1 MSLIG
6 FIPCPLCKGAA
17 REVIFAKRGFDL
29 VRCGSCN
36 LAYIGKPPTEEEL
49 QKLYSFESG
58 YQNDSAD
65 ANSDETKFHTKVARI
80 CYNVLNR
87 HKRHGKLLDVGC
99 SAGFFLKEAHAN
111 GWDSH
116 GIEYS
121 ADTAKLAAKIPGLK
135 IKSGRLEDA
144 KYEANS
150 FDVVTLWD
158 VIEHVPDP
166 LHTMQSVRQVLRDD
180 GLVAISTP
188 NIDGL
193 FPQLS
198 YRVAKQLDY
207 WPHPEPPHH
216 LSQFSGQTLG
226 LLLARAG
233 FEIVS
238 TETKCIPLTISF
250 DLKNLLRRSPKLWL
264 YTAAFLPTAIAAPM
278 LGAGDWLFV
287 FAKKK

>member
-1 MSLIG
+1 MSVVG
-6 FIPCPLCKGAA
+6 FIPCPLCKGTA
-17 REVIFAKRGFDL
+17 REVIFTKKGFDL

-36 LAYIGKPPTEEEL
+36 LAYLGKPPTPDEL
-49 QKLYSFESG
+49 QKLYSFEAG
-58 YQNDSAD
+58 YQSNF
-65 ANSDETKFHTKVARI
+65 ANATSSEVRFHTKAARLS
-80 CYNVLNR
+80 YAALSQHR
-87 HKRHGKLLDVGC
+87 SGGKLLDVGC
-99 SAGFFLKEAHAN
+99 SAGFFLKEAQAH
-111 GWDSH
+111 GWETH
-116 GIEYS
+116 GLEYS
-121 ADTAKLAAKIPGLK
+121 PDTAAVAARVPGLQ
-135 IKSGRLEDA
+135 IKSGTLEDA
-144 KYEANS
+144 HYEAKS

-166 LHTMQSVRQVLRDD
+166 VGTMHQVHRILHDD

-198 YRVAKQLDY
+198 YRVAKRLDY

-216 LSQFSGQTLG
+216 LLQFSGQTLG

-233 FEIVS
+233 FEIVA
-238 TETKCIPLTISF
+238 TETKCIPLSFSF
-250 DLKNLLRRSPKLWL
+250 DLKHLLRRSPKLWL
-264 YTAAFLPTAIAAPM
+264 YTAAFLPTAILGPW

>member
-1 MSLIG
+1 MSLVG

-17 REVIFAKRGFDL
+17 REVIFTKKGFDL

-36 LAYIGKPPTEEEL
+36 LAYIGQPPTPDEL
-49 QKLYSFESG
+49 QKLYSFEAG
-58 YQNDSAD
+58 YQTDFANDVSSEA
-65 ANSDETKFHTKVARI
+65 KFHTKTARLS
-80 CYNVLNR
+80 YAALSQHR
-87 HKRHGKLLDVGC
+87 SGGKVLDVGC
-99 SAGFFLKEAHAN
+99 SAGFFLKEALAH
-111 GWDSH
+111 GWDAH
-116 GIEYS
+116 GLEYS
-121 ADTAKLAAKIPGLK
+121 PDTANVAARNPGLH
-135 IKSGRLEDA
+135 IKSGTLEDA
-144 KYEANS
+144 HYEAKS

-166 LHTMQSVRQVLRDD
+166 LQTMHGVHRVLHDD

-233 FEIVS
+233 FEIVA
-238 TETKCIPLTISF
+238 TETKRIPLSFTF

-264 YTAAFLPTAIAAPM
+264 YTAAFLPTAIIGPW
-278 LGAGDWLFV
+278 LGAGDWIFV

>member
-1 MSLIG
+1 MALVG
-6 FIPCPLCKGAA
+6 FIPCPLCKGTA
-17 REVIFAKRGFDL
+17 REVIFTKKGFDL

-36 LAYIGKPPTEEEL
+36 LAYLGKPPTSEEL
-49 QKLYSFESG
+49 QKLYSFEAG
-58 YQNDSAD
+58 YQTDFAHES
-65 ANSDETKFHTKVARI
+65 SSEVKFHAHAARLSYQLLSRYKSSGKV
-80 CYNVLNR
+80 
-87 HKRHGKLLDVGC
+87 LDVGC
-99 SAGFFLKEAHAN
+99 SAGFFLKEAHAH
-111 GWDSH
+111 GWDAH

-121 ADTAKLAAKIPGLK
+121 PDTAAVAAQQPGLQ
-135 IKSGRLEDA
+135 IQSGMLEDA

-158 VIEHVPDP
+158 VIEHVPAP
-166 LHTMQSVRQVLRDD
+166 LQTMHTVRNVLRDD

-216 LSQFSGQTLG
+216 LMQFSGQTLG

-233 FEIVS
+233 FEIVA
-238 TETKCIPLTISF
+238 TETKFIPLAFTF

-264 YTAAFLPTAIAAPM
+264 YTAAFLPTAIIGPW
-278 LGAGDWLFV
+278 LGAGDWVFV

>member
-1 MSLIG
+1 MSVVG
-6 FIPCPLCKGAA
+6 FIPCPLCKGTA
-17 REVIFAKRGFDL
+17 REVIFTKKGFDL

-36 LAYIGKPPTEEEL
+36 LAYVGKPPTPKEL
-49 QKLYSFESG
+49 QKLYSFEAG
-58 YQNDSAD
+58 YQKDAAD
-65 ANSDETKFHTKVARI
+65 NHSSEVKFHTKAAQLS
-80 CYNVLNR
+80 YAALSR
-87 HKRHGKLLDVGC
+87 HRSRGKLLDVGC
-99 SAGFFLKEAHAN
+99 SAGFFLKEAHAH
-111 GWDSH
+111 GWETY

-121 ADTAKLAAKIPGLK
+121 PDTAAVAAKHPGLH
-135 IKSGRLEDA
+135 IQIGTLEA
-144 KYEANS
+144 AQYEPKS

-166 LHTMQSVRQVLRDD
+166 LHTMQGVHHVLKDD

-198 YRVAKQLDY
+198 YRVAKRLDY

-216 LSQFSGQTLG
+216 LMQFSGQTLG

-233 FEIVS
+233 FEIVA
-238 TETKCIPLTISF
+238 TQTRCLPLSFSF
-250 DLKNLLRRSPKLWL
+250 DLKHLPRRSPKLWL
-264 YTAAFLPTAIAAPM
+264 YTAAFLPTAIIGPW

>member
-1 MSLIG
+1 MRSVG
-6 FIPCPLCKGAA
+6 FIPCPLCKGTA
-17 REVIFAKRGFDL
+17 REVIFSKKGFDL

-36 LAYIGKPPTEEEL
+36 LAYLGKPPTTTDL
-49 QKLYSFESG
+49 QKLYSFEAG
-58 YQNDSAD
+58 YQNDF
-65 ANSDETKFHTKVARI
+65 ANTSSTQVKFHTKVARLSLAALQK
-80 CYNVLNR
+80 YRTNGR
-87 HKRHGKLLDVGC
+87 LLDIGC
-99 SAGFFLKEAHAN
+99 SAGFFLKEAAAVGWEAN
-111 GWDSH
+111 GL
-116 GIEYS
+116 EYS
-121 ADTAKLAAKIPGLK
+121 PDTAAVAARIPGLH
-135 IKSGRLEDA
+135 IKTGTLDDA
-144 KYEANS
+144 NYEAKF

-166 LHTMQSVRQVLRDD
+166 VQMMQGVHRILQDD

-198 YRVAKQLDY
+198 YRIAKQLDY

-216 LSQFSGQTLG
+216 LLQFSGQTLG

-233 FEIVS
+233 FEIVA
-238 TETKCIPLTISF
+238 TETKCIPLTFSF

-264 YTAAFLPTAIAAPM
+264 YTAAFLPTAVLGPW

>member
-1 MSLIG
+1 MSLVG
-6 FIPCPLCKGAA
+6 FLPCPLCKGAA
-17 REVIFAKRGFDL
+17 REVIFTKKGYDL

-36 LAYIGKPPTEEEL
+36 LAYIGKPPSPEEL
-49 QKLYSFESG
+49 QKLYSFEAG
-58 YQNDSAD
+58 YQTGFAD
-65 ANSDETKFHTKVARI
+65 AASSEVKFHTKVARLS
-80 CYNVLNR
+80 YKLLSQHRNA
-87 HKRHGKLLDVGC
+87 GKLLDVGC
-99 SAGFFLKEAHAN
+99 SAGFFLKEAHAH
-111 GWDSH
+111 GWETH
-116 GIEYS
+116 GLEYS
-121 ADTAKLAAKIPGLK
+121 PDTAAVAAKQPGLH
-135 IKSGRLEDA
+135 IQSGTLEDA
-144 KYEANS
+144 NYDAQS

-166 LHTMQSVRQVLRDD
+166 LQTMRSVHHILNDD
-180 GLVAISTP
+180 GLIALSTP

-198 YRVAKQLDY
+198 YRVAQRLDY

-216 LSQFSGQTLG
+216 LLQFSGQTLG

-233 FEIVS
+233 FEIVA
-238 TETKCIPLTISF
+238 TETKCIPLSHSF

-264 YTAAFLPTAIAAPM
+264 YTAAFLPIAVLSPW